1 MNIPMDIKIRARR
14 TQRGFS
20 LVELL
25 VVIAVIG
32 MIAAIGVPTIGFL
45 LNSSR
50 ETKNRR
56 NAQSIVN
63 IWNAAQTAG
72 VDTSSVV
79 LTGDKVTIAKNIF
92 EFLSTPRNGR
102 GAASDTTFFI
112 DLEENDIAA
121 AAAYYDWENDMLTY
135 TAGGDGQ

>member
-1 MNIPMDIKIRARR
+1 M
-14 TQRGFS
+14 
-20 LVELL
+20 ELL